1 MCDFPAI
8 TRFGFRSLCDKGIK
22 YRSVP
27 FHFGWRV
34 FPCCPWG
41 KRLLNCVWVR
51 LLPMRPKDHMQ
62 KRSYLTHSPCY
73 PWEERQN
80 LEGMGEVAAHGAKR
94 LHTREDNIM
103 PVVNEWIPWPVYM
116 VVWYICD
123 KLSYIRF
130 YGFGIILLVLIDYS
144 IWFHGIILRNFV
156 FHHIIIL
163 VTLLLKMILQDSV
176 RNFSN

>member
-1 MCDFPAI
+1 MI
-8 TRFGFRSLCDKGIK
+8 TQFGFHSLCDNEIRS
-22 YRSVP
+22 RSVA
-27 FHFGWRV
+27 FQFGWCV
-34 FPCCPWG
+34 LPCCPWREKVPWLCVDEAATHET
-41 KRLLNCVWVR
+41 KRPHAKEVLIDVFS
-51 LLPMRPKDHMQ
+51 LLPMG
-62 KRSYLTHSPCY
+62 
-73 PWEERQN
+73 EGQN
-80 LEGMGEVAAHGAKR
+80 LKCMGEVATLRAKR

-103 PVVNEWIPWPVYM
+103 PIVNEWIPWPVYM